1 MYLTFSKNKIGGLID
16 EEPIPEKFIS
26 LFKQQMLQQADAD
39 KSDETKS
46 HGVHYDIQMLSSYP
60 ATKSTS
66 TMAIFLKCIN
76 NFAMHS
82 KPNNN

>member
-1 MYLTFSKNKIGGLID
+1 MYLTFFKNKIGGLID
-16 EEPIPEKFIS
+16 EDSIPEKFLS
-26 LFKQQMLQQADAD
+26 LFKKQMLQLANAD

-60 ATKSTS
+60 ATQSTS

-82 KPNNN
+82 KPNKN